1 MPGECLDVGLPDAI
15 RPDWPA
21 PAGITAL
28 MSTRRGGVS
37 LPPFDS
43 LNLRPPELGG
53 ADVDAPAAVLENQRR
68 FSDALGARPVWLQ
81 QVHGA
86 EVVRLTAGHL
96 QPGAVLP
103 RADASICTEP
113 GIACAVQVADC
124 LPVLLCSA
132 NGLAVGAAHAGW
144 RGLAGGVIDQTVAAL
159 CEAAGCAPGQLL
171 AWLGPCIGPGA
182 FEVGA
187 DVLEAFGAD
196 PEGLRPDDA
205 VLFRFSPRV
214 DGSPRWRA
222 DLPALA
228 RQRLAALGVGV
239 VTGGGWCTV
248 DTPSRFFSFRRA
260 PRTGR
265 MAAAIA
271 VRGH

>member
-1 MPGECLDVGLPDAI
+1 MPGEALAAGLPDAI

-28 MSTRRGGVS
+28 MSTRSGGVS

-43 LNLRPPELGG
+43 LNLRRPELGG
-53 ADVDAPAAVLENQRR
+53 ADVDTPAAVLENQRR
-68 FSDALGARPVWLQ
+68 FADALGARPVWLQ

-86 EVVRLTAGHL
+86 EVVRLSAAHL
-96 QPGAVLP
+96 QHGAPLP

-132 NGLAVGAAHAGW
+132 DGRAVGAAHAGW
-144 RGLAGGVIDQTVAAL
+144 RGLAAGVVDQTVAAL
-159 CEAAGCAPGQLL
+159 CGAAACEPDQLL

-187 DVLEAFGAD
+187 DVLQAFGAD
-196 PEGLRPDDA
+196 PQGLHPADA
-205 VLFRFSPRV
+205 ALFRFSPRA

-222 DLPALA
+222 DLPGLA
-228 RQRLAALGVGV
+228 RRRLAALGVGV
-239 VTGGGWCTV
+239 VHGGGWCTV

-271 VRGH
+271 IGGR